1 MFTLRLAWR
10 NVWRNKRRSAI
21 VLTAVVVG
29 IAGVV
34 LSMAVNNG
42 MILQMVDTA
51 IATEL
56 GHVQIHASGY
66 EENPGL
72 ELRLSDGGRGARAA
86 LASMDGVRAWA
97 PRVRSEAL
105 VFSPRASVGVQFV
118 GIDPEREAQIS
129 LVARSIVDGRYL
141 DVESGGLLLG
151 AALAERLQVSVGAK
165 IVVSAQ
171 DVDADLVG
179 EAYRVTGIFQTASR
193 DFDQRTVFV
202 PLDNARKLLRLGDGI
217 SEIVV
222 LATRRRDVGKL
233 ATALRAR
240 LGADAEVRTW
250 EQLAP
255 LLVQLIEVFDSTAW
269 YVYAA
274 VFIGMVFGIANVLL
288 MAVYERIREIG
299 VVMALGMRPR
309 RLVAMI
315 VLEATVLTFIGLIIG
330 FGVAVASVAAL
341 HDGIDL
347 SRWAEGL
354 TAYGIGTRIVPVIR
368 AQDITVPIAAAVIT
382 AVVASLWPAYRATR
396 FRPAEAVRYI

>member
-21 VLTAVVVG
+21 MLTAVVVG

-42 MILQMVDTA
+42 MIFQMVDTA

-56 GHVQIHASGY
+56 GHVQIHAPGY

-72 ELRLSDGGRGARAA
+72 EVRFADGGREARAA
-86 LASMDGVRAWA
+86 LESMGGVRAWA

-105 VFSPRASVGVQFV
+105 VFSPRASVGVQVV
-118 GIDPEREAQIS
+118 GIDPEREAQVS
-129 LVARSIVDGRYL
+129 LVARSIVDGRYV
-141 DVESGGLLLG
+141 DVERDLLMG
-151 AALAERLQVSVGAK
+151 TALARRLQVSVGAK
-165 IVVSAQ
+165 IVISAQ
-171 DVDADLVG
+171 DVDGDLVG

-202 PLDNARKLLRLGDGI
+202 PLDNAQKLLRLGDGV

-233 ATALRAR
+233 AAALATH
-240 LGADAEVRTW
+240 LGAHAEIRTW
-250 EQLAP
+250 EELAP

-274 VFIGMVFGIANVLL
+274 VFVGMVFGIANVLL

-299 VVMALGMRPR
+299 VIMALGMRPR

-315 VLEATVLTFIGLIIG
+315 VLEATVLTFIGLLIG

-354 TAYGIGTRIVPVIR
+354 TAYGIGTRIVPIIR
-368 AQDITVPIAAAVIT
+368 VQDVAVPIAAAVIT
-382 AVVASLWPAYRATR
+382 AIVASLWPAYRATR